1 MNGIL
6 RIILVAVV
14 IALAAGFNVGLI
26 DVRLDE
32 IRYLIGKITV
42 DQDITK
48 TFDIVAK
55 YELIKRRMLYG
66 EDDLRNFEIEAK
78 VAALTSGDEDDGQ
91 KTSRRKIFYQLP
103 VRWLL
108 NTIRFTLGKEIIN
121 PREDDQ
127 IVKVLQ
133 VGYFWERNRTYAEA
147 IKVYEK
153 VLGMT
158 GINPE
163 IKAAVLVHK
172 AFCHSMLGEYDVS
185 KDIYEQVINLYPNTD
200 AGVLAWKLLD
210 FIESME
216 KERKDLQNRELSDF
230 DKAKQFYLLMDYR
243 NAIKYISLY
252 LQAARPSD
260 AGVIESRYY
269 KGRSHEELGEI
280 QDATNEYSFIIRN
293 DTQKNWARQAN
304 RRMIMLGSFY
314 EQKQQLADEAK
325 KQLAAYQDEA
335 FMNKMEQY
343 TSMVKESSL
352 RRELL
357 GSKVAVAEAK
367 SSASDSIMNL
377 INKIGNLDLTGE
389 EARQKQQKQ
398 IEEMKKELIDK
409 GVASA
414 ADIKEFERMQ
424 LLRDNPYRRPT
435 AFKKVVDE
443 NAGQL
448 KYIYNKR
455 LRSGA
460 RLEGKIE
467 MEIKINPA
475 GAVTAARIMRS
486 NVGDPQF
493 EKDVLDCVQKWSF
506 APVPD
511 SLGTLTV
518 NYPFEFSEEQ

>member
-1 MNGIL
+1 ML
-6 RIILVAVV
+6 RIVLLAVV

-91 KTSRRKIFYQLP
+91 KISKRKAFYLLP

-108 NTIRFTLGKEIIN
+108 NAIRFTLGKEIIS

-153 VLGMT
+153 VLGMA

-185 KDIYEQVINLYPNTD
+185 KDIYEQVINLYPITD

-216 KERKDLQNRELSDF
+216 KERKDLQNRVLSDF
-230 DKAKQFYLLMDYR
+230 DKAKQFYLFMDYR

-252 LQAARPSD
+252 LQVAKPTD
-260 AGVIESRYY
+260 PGVIESRYY

-280 QDATNEYSFIIRN
+280 QEATGEYSFIIRN

-304 RRMIMLGSFY
+304 RRMIMLGNFY

-335 FMNKMEQY
+335 FMNKM
-343 TSMVKESSL
+343 
-352 RRELL
+352 
-357 GSKVAVAEAK
+357 
-367 SSASDSIMNL
+367 
-377 INKIGNLDLTGE
+377 
-389 EARQKQQKQ
+389 
-398 IEEMKKELIDK
+398 
-409 GVASA
+409 
-414 ADIKEFERMQ
+414 
-424 LLRDNPYRRPT
+424 
-435 AFKKVVDE
+435 
-443 NAGQL
+443 
-448 KYIYNKR
+448 
-455 LRSGA
+455 
-460 RLEGKIE
+460 
-467 MEIKINPA
+467 
-475 GAVTAARIMRS
+475 
-486 NVGDPQF
+486 
-493 EKDVLDCVQKWSF
+493 
-506 APVPD
+506 
-511 SLGTLTV
+511 
-518 NYPFEFSEEQ
+518 